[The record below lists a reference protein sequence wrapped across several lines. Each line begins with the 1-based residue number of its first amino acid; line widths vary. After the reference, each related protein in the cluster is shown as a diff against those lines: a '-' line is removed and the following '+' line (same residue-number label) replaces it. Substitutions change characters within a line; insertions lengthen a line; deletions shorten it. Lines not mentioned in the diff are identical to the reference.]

1 MKIYIR
7 IYKIKCPFMQIFA
20 LKIAEFFMCKSH
32 NNISPLI

>member
-20 LKIAEFFMCKSH
+20 IKIAEFLRMDS
-32 NNISPLI
+32 LIFNFV

>member
-20 LKIAEFFMCKSH
+20 LKIPEFFH
-32 NNISPLI
+32 VIRTVFHL

>member
-20 LKIAEFFMCKSH
+20 LKIAEFFHVMSE
-32 NNISPLI
+32 SERDSV